1 MGQDQGLIALII
13 SSKAL
18 SVGDQGVLVVCSHE
32 PPMFCLPSHVVVTD
46 LRVIPMGA
54 RMAASSPGDRVMLS
68 AVLRASSRSVNCLR
82 P

>member
-46 LRVIPMGA
+46 SRVMP
-54 RMAASSPGDRVMLS
+54 AATRIATSSPS
-68 AVLRASSRSVNCLR
+68 ALAQFSAALRASSWSL
-82 P
+82 